1 MSPLESRITK
11 QQSRFALDCSLDELK
26 RIYQALFSQ
35 LRADSEADIDESDL
49 LLDLQVILQREAR
62 AEGVDV
68 STHSEW
74 SRFLG
79 DPSGTPC
86 EQRYADYQ
94 EKKRS

>member
-11 QQSRFALDCSLDELK
+11 QQDRFALDCSIDELK

-35 LRADSEADIDESDL
+35 LRADPEADIDETDL

-62 AEGVDV
+62 AEGVDI

-79 DPSGTPC
+79 DPSITSC
-86 EQRYADYQ
+86 EQQYADYQ
-94 EKKRS
+94 EKKLQ

>member
-11 QQSRFALDCSLDELK
+11 QQGRFALDRSLGELK

-35 LRADSEADIDESDL
+35 LRTDSEADIDESDL
-49 LLDLQVILQREAR
+49 LLDLQIILQREAR
-62 AEGVDV
+62 AEGVDT

-79 DPSGTPC
+79 DPSGTSC

-94 EKKRS
+94 EKKLQ